1 MPLIILLVI
10 MGVLFVGAIVINLGI
25 ALIKGTVANI
35 VAADAIIVTGLMI
48 FLIHGNGVHIVFSIL
63 LGLVVGACFVALT
76 KIPVFGKI
84 FVVICGL
91 GWAFGLYQLI
101 DDFGIFYKLNND
113 PIYTEDPHVLSELFE
128 SDPIWWWTIVIIM
141 VLVFVGLHLKC
152 VIKSA
157 DLDDADLTGV
167 QQDIQ
172 PPTRAVSRE
181 ELLSMSTEKLMQH
194 AGITNSTQPAAA
206 KHSDTQTTET
216 KERKEFEIYTPTNEE
231 IANSV
236 PYNPNRK

>member
-1 MPLIILLVI
+1 MSLIILLVL

-35 VAADAIIVTGLMI
+35 VAADAIIVTGVMI
-48 FLIHGNGVHIVFSIL
+48 FLIHGNGVHMMFSIL
-63 LGLVVGACFVALT
+63 LGLVVGGCFIALT

-113 PIYTEDPHVLSELFE
+113 PIYTKDPHVLSELLE

-157 DLDDADLTGV
+157 DFDDEDLEEY
-167 QQDIQ
+167 Q
-172 PPTRAVSRE
+172 PEIREVSTE
-181 ELLSMSTEKLMQH
+181 ELLGISTEEFLRGVK
-194 AGITNSTQPAAA
+194 P
-206 KHSDTQTTET
+206 T
-216 KERKEFEIYTPTNEE
+216 KIKTANANPVEKEEQEEFEIRTPSEEE

-236 PYNPNRK
+236 PYDPNRK